1 MQSLKIFSI
10 LFFTIIFSNNLCFS
24 QDLITKKT
32 SEDIQSKVLEVT
44 STEIKYKKFDNL
56 DGPIFTLLKS
66 EVAMIRY
73 ENGTKDIFNEETNNE
88 INSVKIPTSSEL
100 FTQGQL
106 DASKYYTGYRGA
118 GTGTLVTGL
127 ISPLVGLI
135 PAIACSSTQPNEKNL
150 SFPNPELMKNPN
162 YYDGYTKKAKKIKQ
176 GKVWMNW
183 GIAFGANLIAF
194 LIVSSGQ

>member
-1 MQSLKIFSI
+1 MQPLKFFSI
-10 LFFTIIFSNNLCFS
+10 LFFAIIFSNNLCFS

-32 SEDIQSKVLEVT
+32 GEDIQSKVLEVT
-44 STEIKYKKFDNL
+44 TTEIKYKKFDNL

-73 ENGTKDIFNEETNNE
+73 ENGTKDIFNVEIKNE
-88 INSVKIPTSSEL
+88 INSVKIPTSQEL
-100 FTQGQL
+100 FVQGQS
-106 DASKYYTGYRGA
+106 DASKYYKGYRGA

-150 SFPNPELMKNPN
+150 SFPNPELMKNLN
-162 YYDGYTKKAKKIKQ
+162 YHDGYTQKAKKIKQ

-194 LIVSSGQ
+194 LLVSSGQ